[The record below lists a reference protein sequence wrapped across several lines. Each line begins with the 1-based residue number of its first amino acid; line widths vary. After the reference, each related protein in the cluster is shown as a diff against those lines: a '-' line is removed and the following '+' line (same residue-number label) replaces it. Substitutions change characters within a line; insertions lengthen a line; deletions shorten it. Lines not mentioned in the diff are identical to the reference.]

1 MTTLL
6 SLLRSSRE
14 NVWFYRLDIGK
25 AVEWI
30 DWCVSKCQTA
40 DQILHALSLRN
51 KTCAQSA
58 RLRPRWRN
66 NDEQQLPRTSGCSGT
81 LAPFFLFPL
90 IYYCKQARKLSDR
103 RHKYLFLSS
112 LCKIC
117 INPVFSLC
125 IQFSKMLFKHQNI
138 RFNQP
143 AQQMELFIY
152 LSVVP
157 FKIDTILSSL
167 LQIFNWKSLYTN
179 ILNYMPSFHT
189 LNWELRLHKCQTK

>member
-1 MTTLL
+1 MSQLTLKEFMTTLL
-6 SLLRSSRE
+6 SWLRSSRE

-90 IYYCKQARKLSDR
+90 IIIVSRQGNLEIGGINIFF
-103 RHKYLFLSS
+103 FLRYVRY
-112 LCKIC
+112 
-117 INPVFSLC
+117 VFSLARC
-125 IQFSKMLFKHQNI
+125 FLNTKTYVLTNPLSRWNCLY
-138 RFNQP
+138 
-143 AQQMELFIY
+143 IY
-152 LSVVP
+152 PL
-157 FKIDTILSSL
+157 SL
-167 LQIFNWKSLYTN
+167 LN
-179 ILNYMPSFHT
+179 
-189 LNWELRLHKCQTK
+189 